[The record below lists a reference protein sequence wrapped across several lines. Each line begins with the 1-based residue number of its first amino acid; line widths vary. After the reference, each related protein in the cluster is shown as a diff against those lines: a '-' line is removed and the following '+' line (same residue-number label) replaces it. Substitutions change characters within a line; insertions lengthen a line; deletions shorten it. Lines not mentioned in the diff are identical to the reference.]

1 MIVIICIRKLDNGRI
16 QVGVAKPQHYSK
28 PVQSY
33 SSERKARE
41 VLLSFGVDADAVNLY
56 LVKLLPQISA
66 DQELT
71 FPPMDIPQHD
81 LVSQGFEIEARAAQT
96 QKSEVVSAEEG

>member
-1 MIVIICIRKLDNGRI
+1 MIVIISIGKLDNGRI
-16 QVGVAKPQHYSK
+16 QVGVAKPQHNLK

-33 SSERKARE
+33 FSEREARE
-41 VLLSFGVDADAVNLY
+41 VLLSFGVDEDAAHLY
-56 LVKLLPQISA
+56 LFKLLPEISA

-81 LVSQGFEIEARAAQT
+81 LLSRGFEIDAHARKHKT
-96 QKSEVVSAEEG
+96 EVVSAEEV

>member
-81 LVSQGFEIEARAAQT
+81 LVSQGFEIDASARKRT
-96 QKSEVVSAEEG
+96 SEVVGAEEV